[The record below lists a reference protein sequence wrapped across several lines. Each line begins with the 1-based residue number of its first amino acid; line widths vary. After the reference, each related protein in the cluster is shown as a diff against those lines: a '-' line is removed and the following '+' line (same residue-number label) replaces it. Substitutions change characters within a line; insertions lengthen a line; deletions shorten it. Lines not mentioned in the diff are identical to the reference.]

1 MGKQFVEQY
10 VSLCMNS
17 VDAAD
22 DQTVAFKLHSY
33 ILRTPNK
40 EFSVSNLL
48 LIGNSEFYSS
58 SHLNR

>member
-33 ILRTPNK
+33 IL
-40 EFSVSNLL
+40 
-48 LIGNSEFYSS
+48 
-58 SHLNR
+58 